1 MYDVTSNELDKII
14 LGQNNLPFVNP
25 MMISSCLLSFNP
37 DYVTYTHFLI
47 CIGAFFS
54 VRKICRESRANPPLS
69 PLKSPPMRG
78 TNPLNVKICMDN
90 PVYQKSSQSVFSV
103 AGKCCL

>member
-54 VRKICRESRANPPLS
+54 VRKICRESRANPPIGHLFPP
-69 PLKSPPMRG
+69 PLKFPPYG
-78 TNPLNVKICMDN
+78 GDTNTPLPCQNLYDN
-90 PVYQKSSQSVFSV
+90 HDKEPLK
-103 AGKCCL
+103 K